1 MTVTLVAAVGSN
13 GVIGREGGL
22 PWART
27 GDLAH
32 FKSLTMG
39 HVLVMGR
46 RTYESIGRPLPGRVS
61 IVITRQAAWSGPDGV
76 VGCHDVES
84 ALARAAQLDPEVFV
98 IGGEQVFAATL
109 PVADRMVLTHVEQ
122 APDGDTWFP
131 AVDWSRWREV
141 SRQSY
146 EGFEIATYAQPGL
159 SD

>member
-1 MTVTLVAAVGSN
+1 VTVTLVAAVGSN

-22 PWART
+22 PWERT

-46 RTYESIGRPLPGRVS
+46 RTYESIGRPLPGRRSV
-61 IVITRQAAWSGPDGV
+61 VITRQAAWSAPDAV
-76 VGCHDVES
+76 VACHDVES

-109 PVADRMVLTHVEQ
+109 PVADRLVLTHVEQ
-122 APDGDTWFP
+122 APEGDTWFP

-146 EGFEIATYAQPGL
+146 DGFDIATYAQLGL
-159 SD
+159 GD